1 MRDDLAD
8 AVREATAAVLDETIA
23 GLQDAIRTNST
34 NPASGGPGEADCQA
48 LVAAA
53 LRRLDCRVEIWEP
66 DAAALAQRFPFIR
79 ASLPPAGFEGRPN
92 VVGWLPAAEPAPD
105 GRAHLILNTHVDTVA
120 PGDATAWRRPPFD
133 AAVDDGQVVG
143 LGAVDAKGCLF
154 AFLGA
159 AAALRHAQIR
169 LRRPVMLQAVVDEEA
184 SGAGTLDCLRR
195 GYTATAAVV
204 GEPTGLRVCPASRGA
219 AHLRLR
225 VVGRGA
231 HPGEGWRG
239 VNAIRKAWQYV
250 EALDRLRDE
259 LDRTRMHPLW
269 APLSAGHVWNLLA
282 IHAGPAADGTTGAA
296 GPARSVPDVCEVH
309 YGIGLIG
316 DERPEAMRATVEAA
330 LAEVTRG
337 DAWLADHPPELTWR
351 PGGFEPAV
359 TDPMHPAVLGL
370 LDAAAAAGLD
380 PSPPQAFSAATDG
393 RHLTNAGGIPAVN
406 FGPGAV
412 HRAHSPNEAL
422 PVEELRRAMEVLAI
436 FLARFCG
443 IAAAYC

>member
-1 MRDDLAD
+1 MDDELVGV
-8 AVREATAAVLDETIA
+8 VREAASAVLDETVE
-23 GLQDAIRTNST
+23 GLRAAIRIDST
-34 NPASGGPGEADCQA
+34 NPACGGPGEGACQA
-48 LVAAA
+48 LVADA
-53 LRRLDCRVEIWEP
+53 LRRLGCRVETWEP
-66 DAAALAQRFPFIR
+66 DPAALAGRFPFLEG
-79 ASLPPAGFEGRPN
+79 SLPPAGFAGRPN
-92 VVGWLPAAEPAPD
+92 VVGWLPAVEPARD
-105 GRAHLILNTHVDTVA
+105 GRAHLILNTHVDTVG
-120 PGDATAWRRPPFD
+120 PGDAAAWPRPPFD
-133 AAVDDGQVVG
+133 AAMDDGHVVG

-154 AFLGA
+154 AFIGA

-169 LRRPVMLQAVVDEEA
+169 LRRPVMLQAVVDEES

-195 GYTATAAVV
+195 GYTAAAAVV

-269 APLSAGHVWNLLA
+269 APLPAGHVWNLLA
-282 IHAGPAADGTTGAA
+282 IHAGPAADGAA
-296 GPARSVPDVCEVH
+296 GGAPARSVPDSCEVH
-309 YGIGLIG
+309 YGVGLIG
-316 DERPEAMRATVEAA
+316 DERPETMRPIVEAA
-330 LAEVTRG
+330 LAAVTRA
-337 DAWLADHPPELTWR
+337 DPWLATHPPEITWR

-359 TDPMHPAVLGL
+359 TDPTHPAVGAL
-370 LDAAAAAGLD
+370 LDAATAAGLA

-406 FGPGAV
+406 FGPGLV
-412 HRAHSPNEAL
+412 HRAHSPHEAL
-422 PVEELRRAMEVLAI
+422 PVDDLRRAIEVLAI
-436 FLARFCG
+436 FLARSCG
-443 IAAAYC
+443 IAATYC